1 MAHRS
6 KAVVEERGES
16 QWVNSVLH
24 LSPLHQPHCQL
35 RGREMLK
42 LGGGK
47 GECQW
52 KTEALSSN

>member
-24 LSPLHQPHCQL
+24 LSPLHQPHRQL

-52 KTEALSSN
+52 KTEGM